1 MNNRILEDVFKKT
14 ARENWRLMAFLV
26 AAVVG
31 VVVTSLLPPQILK
44 NIIDQYLVAGQGQG
58 ILLPAAGYLLVLLLV
73 RRMRSCVYIRRS

>member
-26 AAVVG
+26 AAVAG

-44 NIIDQYLVAGQGQG
+44 NIIDQYLVAGQ
-58 ILLPAAGYLLVLLLV
+58 
-73 RRMRSCVYIRRS
+73 